1 MSKMALQDPS
11 TGSNPISLTQN
22 DFLDKKLRKLY
33 HRNFIRLSKKVA
45 KFLKS
50 EKNTVS
56 NWSNYLEKKDSKLIF
71 DIPIELDQE
80 NPDPKKM
87 LQSIIKYWRND
98 IFAKTFE
105 PIIYEL
111 LLLGISNKF
120 KENIDLEVSD
130 KVYEMF

>member
-1 MSKMALQDPS
+1 M
-11 TGSNPISLTQN
+11 
-22 DFLDKKLRKLY
+22 DKKLRKLY
-33 HRNFIRLSKKVA
+33 HRNFIGLSKKVA

>member
-1 MSKMALQDPS
+1 
-11 TGSNPISLTQN
+11 
-22 DFLDKKLRKLY
+22 
-33 HRNFIRLSKKVA
+33 
-45 KFLKS
+45 
-50 EKNTVS
+50 
-56 NWSNYLEKKDSKLIF
+56 
-71 DIPIELDQE
+71 
-80 NPDPKKM
+80 M

-105 PIIYEL
+105 PIVYEL